1 LHWWQDGS
9 AISPSAV
16 RDGEG
21 RERQKETGMNE
32 EPEAKTPDEPEASSA
47 EESQSV
53 GRVFLVVVDESPE
66 MEVALRFACRRARH
80 TGGRVALL
88 YVTEPSEFQNWLAV
102 GDLMRDEARSQAEQ
116 VLQKLASQVTD
127 MVGSMP
133 ILFLR
138 EGQKRDQLLKLLEE
152 EPSISILVLGA
163 STSQGGPGP
172 LVSALTGKFIGRLSI
187 PVTIVPDSLLEEQI
201 DAIT

>member
-1 LHWWQDGS
+1 
-9 AISPSAV
+9 
-16 RDGEG
+16 
-21 RERQKETGMNE
+21 MNE

-116 VLQKLASQVTD
+116 VLQRLASQVTD